1 MSIAHLWLAVL
12 RLQLFV
18 FNLQPNVCGVQTP
31 YNFAMNS
38 PTLTIDVVSDV
49 VCPWCYIGKRKL
61 EAARALPEAQDLPN
75 GVVRWHPFQLNPKMP
90 AQGISRKQYL
100 EDKFG
105 GAQRAAEIYERVR
118 AAGHAVG
125 LVLNIDSITLQ
136 PNTLAA
142 HALIAFAQQGDADG
156 NDMKERLLKAYFVDN
171 RFIGSVDVLSDI
183 AQEAGL
189 SPVAARAFVSDPE
202 QLHAVAQAD
211 AQVRGMGING
221 VPFFIF
227 NQKVSVSGAQDPAT
241 LLRAMQQAC
250 A

>member
-1 MSIAHLWLAVL
+1 
-12 RLQLFV
+12 
-18 FNLQPNVCGVQTP
+18 
-31 YNFAMNS
+31 
-38 PTLTIDVVSDV
+38 
-49 VCPWCYIGKRKL
+49 
-61 EAARALPEAQDLPN
+61 
-75 GVVRWHPFQLNPKMP
+75 
-90 AQGISRKQYL
+90 
-100 EDKFG
+100 
-105 GAQRAAEIYERVR
+105 VR